1 MLADLGLADPLDNR
15 LDLLL
20 LRRVDV
26 EFDPCVEVLDVLAD
40 HDQIDVAAWSGHPGI
55 GLRRPKVRVQ
65 VELLAERHI
74 DRAKAGSELGR
85 ERSLKGDAVAP
96 HRLESLFW
104 KRRAALRHRGHADIV
119 NVPLDLH
126 AGSLDRAARCLD
138 DLRARA
144 VTRDQ
149 RDGVRQDALPF
160 AVATVASYFARL
172 WPARFGRGFSSECR
186 LRIRSHL
193 LIPDVANGDPK

>member
-1 MLADLGLADPLDNR
+1 LDPR
-15 LDLLL
+15 AQ
-20 LRRVDV
+20 
-26 EFDPCVEVLDVLAD
+26 VLDVLAD
-40 HDQIDVAAWSGHPGI
+40 HDKVDVTAWRGDPGV
-55 GLRRPKVRVQ
+55 GLRRPQVRVQ
-65 VELLAERHI
+65 VELLTQRHI
-74 DRAKAGSELGR
+74 DRAKAGAELGR
-85 ERSLKGDAVAP
+85 ERSLEGDAVAP

-104 KRRAALRHRGHADIV
+104 KRRAALGHRGHADIV

-126 AGSLDRAARCLD
+126 AGRLDRAARCLD

-186 LRIRSHL
+186 LRIRSQL
-193 LIPDVANGDPK
+193 LMPDVANGDLK